1 MNAADGARMGFR
13 VARLAVVK
21 FFADDMPTHAAAL
34 AYRML
39 FSLFPFLIFLTTL
52 LGFLGMPQLF
62 EWLREQASYLL
73 PAQGMEQ
80 VNAVLRDLQAP
91 PGGLMSVAIAVSV
104 WSASVGIVG
113 TMNALNVAYD
123 VKERRPVWKRIL
135 VSIMYTVTLAVMLI
149 AAAAAMLSGPTLLT
163 WIAQYV
169 GLDALFIAVWAWL
182 RWAVAGFLLLLVV
195 ALVYWAAPNVKL
207 PFRVITP
214 GAVLAVLS
222 WVGASLAFG
231 YYVQNFASYNKTYGS
246 MGSVVVLL
254 FYFFLSSAVMLFG
267 AEVNAVLA
275 RERGEQIEEAA
286 EGSPE
291 GQRD

>member
-1 MNAADGARMGFR
+1 
-13 VARLAVVK
+13 
-21 FFADDMPTHAAAL
+21 
-34 AYRML
+34 
-39 FSLFPFLIFLTTL
+39 
-52 LGFLGMPQLF
+52 
-62 EWLREQASYLL
+62 
-73 PAQGMEQ
+73 ME
-80 VNAVLRDLQAP
+80 R
-91 PGGLMSVAIAVSV
+91 
-104 WSASVGIVG
+104 
-113 TMNALNVAYD
+113 
-123 VKERRPVWKRIL
+123 RIL
-135 VSIMYTVTLAVMLI
+135 VSIMYTVTLAAMLI

>member
-13 VARLAVVK
+13 VARLAVVS

-135 VSIMYTVTLAVMLI
+135 VSIMYTVTLAAMLI

-195 ALVYWAAPNVKL
+195 ALVYWAGSERQAAISSDHAW
-207 PFRVITP
+207 RSARR
-214 GAVLAVLS
+214 AVLGRRIARIRLLRPELRELQQDVRQHGLRRR
-222 WVGASLAFG
+222 AAFLLLL
-231 YYVQNFASYNKTYGS
+231 
-246 MGSVVVLL
+246 VVRRDALW
-254 FYFFLSSAVMLFG
+254 
-267 AEVNAVLA
+267 
-275 RERGEQIEEAA
+275 RRG
-286 EGSPE
+286 
-291 GQRD
+291 